1 MPVMDEPLPA
11 AVEPA
16 EEPLQF
22 SLRAIMIAQAVCALF
37 CGLFVIAGIFALLA
51 AFVVTLV
58 YCFVGVRPENA
69 RLKRFIVDLL
79 GGVVLP
85 ILCVAYD
92 PILFREP
99 GVGNRWQ
106 VWWYL
111 VLLVQM
117 SALLVCLLGHS
128 WFGRW
133 NAVFAG
139 LLLVGAVIAL
149 GIGALLLIPSIL
161 GAVLAQLIGLLG
173 FTPFLTAFVFA
184 RNAWRA
190 FRQART
196 ADGKTCAEWLV
207 LLGVLLAIALPA
219 LLYAVAGEWVLV
231 AIKLIPWPAPK
242 PFM

>member
-37 CGLFVIAGIFALLA
+37 CGLFVMAGIFALLA

-58 YCFVGVRPENA
+58 YCFVGVRPENT

-99 GVGNRWQ
+99 GGWNWWP
-106 VWWYL
+106 VWWYI

-117 SALLVCLLGHS
+117 SALLACLLGHS

-184 RNAWRA
+184 RNARRA

-219 LLYAVAGEWVLV
+219 LLYAVAGEWVLA
-231 AIKLIPWPAPK
+231 AIKLIPWPAPR